1 MKRNLFDCQIRILIC
16 HRLQDNNS
24 LAWNGMPLCTT
35 EDYHDPGLLDSFLC
49 LAFPCFLL
57 LMLSMIHAAYGIA
70 KAFHVEAESDTKG
83 DTEAPEALVNRD
95 LLQYGRNP
103 ASEFQYPRMSRV

>member
-1 MKRNLFDCQIRILIC
+1 
-16 HRLQDNNS
+16 
-24 LAWNGMPLCTT
+24 MPLCTI
-35 EDYHDPGLLDSFLC
+35 EDYHAPGLLDSFLC

-57 LMLSMIHAAYGIA
+57 LLLSMIHAAYGIA
-70 KAFHVEAESDTKG
+70 KALRVEAEAEPKA

-103 ASEFQYPRMSRV
+103 ASEFQHPRMSRCIQNSWVLYVICSSK

>member
-1 MKRNLFDCQIRILIC
+1 
-16 HRLQDNNS
+16 
-24 LAWNGMPLCTT
+24 MPLCTT
-35 EDYHDPGLLDSFLC
+35 EDYHAPGLLDSFLC

-57 LMLSMIHAAYGIA
+57 LFLSMIHAAYGIA
-70 KAFHVEAESDTKG
+70 KALRVEAEADPKA

-103 ASEFQYPRMSRV
+103 ASEFQHPRMSRCIQNSWVLYVICSSK